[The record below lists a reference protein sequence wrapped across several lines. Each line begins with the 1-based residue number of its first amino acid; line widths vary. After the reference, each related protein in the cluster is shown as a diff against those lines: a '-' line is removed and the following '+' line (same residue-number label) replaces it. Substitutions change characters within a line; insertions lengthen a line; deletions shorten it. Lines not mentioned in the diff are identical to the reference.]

1 MREFMVFVHTEESPM
16 VAKIK
21 IVRAYSRR
29 GAMKQ
34 LRNMG
39 FKRRKF

>member
-1 MREFMVFVHTEESPM
+1 MREFMVFVHAEESPM
-16 VAKIK
+16 VAKVK

-34 LRNMG
+34 LRRMG
-39 FKRRKF
+39 FKRKRF